1 MTDDFDQA
9 SWERRWSQ
17 ALRDHGDAVASRP
30 PNAQLV
36 EVAAGLNLG
45 RALDAGCGHGAEAMK
60 LAARGWEVTA
70 VDFSATAL
78 DHARSTAERIGGDV
92 AGRITW
98 LQGDLGIWAPEPRA
112 FDLVHCLY
120 VHVAGSVEEMV
131 ARLAG
136 GVAPGG
142 TLFMVGHLPVD
153 PETGAPSPAA
163 GQQQVTVEE
172 ALKALPHGSW
182 TIHTADVVRR
192 ADGRG
197 ADAVVR
203 ATYTGGQDG

>member
-1 MTDDFDQA
+1 MSDDFDQA

-17 ALRDHGDAVASRP
+17 ALADHGDAVAGRP

-36 EVAAGLNLG
+36 EVAAGLDPG
-45 RALDAGCGHGAEAMK
+45 RALDAGCGHGAEAMW

-78 DHARSTAERIGGDV
+78 DHARATAERLGDDV
-92 AGRITW
+92 AGRIHW
-98 LQGDLGIWAPEPRA
+98 VEGDLGVVTPGPQA
-112 FDLVHCLY
+112 FDLVHSLY
-120 VHVAGSVEEMV
+120 VHVAGPVEEMV
-131 ARLAG
+131 ARLAN

-153 PETGAPSPAA
+153 PETGEPSPAA

-172 ALKALPHGSW
+172 ALNALPEDNWS
-182 TIHTADVVRR
+182 IDTAEVMRR

-203 ATYTGGQDG
+203 ATYTGGHDG